1 MPRKKKDEQ
10 PKPPHEMTS
19 EELAKKVF
27 PPDVLE
33 QLKRIANPET
43 KQADSSPPKD
53 RG

>member
-1 MPRKKKDEQ
+1 MPRKKQQ

-33 QLKRIANPET
+33 QLKHIANPEFQP
-43 KQADSSPPKD
+43 KSPSPSKD
-53 RG
+53 K